1 MKKLHSMKVTFVQ
14 KKHLKIKVMIKF
26 VYNGCKGSIY
36 KYKPNLITQIR
47 RLLDALKR
55 PDTETHIIA
64 L

>member
-1 MKKLHSMKVTFVQ
+1 MKVTFVQ

-26 VYNGCKGSIY
+26 VYNGCKYSIY